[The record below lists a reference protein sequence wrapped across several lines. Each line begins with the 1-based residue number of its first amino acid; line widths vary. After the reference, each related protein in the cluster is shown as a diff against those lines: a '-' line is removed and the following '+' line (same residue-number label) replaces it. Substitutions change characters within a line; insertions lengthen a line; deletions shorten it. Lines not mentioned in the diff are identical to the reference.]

1 MTTLP
6 LRLAQ
11 ASDDIDPDA
20 HDVPFH
26 QIVEQSVAGIYVIQD
41 ECFVYANRTWADMIG
56 HPLDAV
62 VGSHLSNFVPDY
74 FLPEVMRLYYKR
86 LLAPPGIRFVTR
98 VLHRDG
104 HELRVEV
111 HGCRIH
117 FRGRP
122 AVMGVGVDITE
133 RLKTEE
139 ELQRSREQLRALG
152 TYARRKLE
160 EQRLGLA
167 RDVHDVLGGLLTA
180 ISMDAARLLKGAAGA
195 QVRDTARELV
205 ELTQRA
211 MEAVRNIAESLRPGE
226 LDRLGLAEVVA
237 RELAEFSER
246 SGVKHVFDSADAGR
260 RLPPAR
266 ELAVYRI
273 FHEAM
278 TNIARHARASEVA
291 VAIAWDEAALTMTVA
306 DDGVGFD
313 ATKPGR
319 SALGLLSMSER
330 AAEIGAQWTIDS
342 RPGAG
347 TRIRLSVPT
356 GGGDQ

>member
-6 LRLAQ
+6 LRLA
-11 ASDDIDPDA
+11 SVGDDDLDT

-26 QIVEQSVAGIYVIQD
+26 QIVDQSVAGIYVMQD
-41 ECFVYANRTWADMIG
+41 ECFVYANRTWAEMMG
-56 HPLDAV
+56 HPLEAV

-111 HGCRIH
+111 HGSRIH

-122 AVMGVGVDITE
+122 AVMGVGVDITD
-133 RLKTEE
+133 RLKEE
-139 ELQRSREQLRALG
+139 EDLQRSREQLRALS
-152 TYARRKLE
+152 TYTRRKLE
-160 EQRLGLA
+160 EQRIGLA

-180 ISMDAARLLKGAAGA
+180 ISMDAARLLRSVAGVQA
-195 QVRDTARELV
+195 RETARGLV

-211 MEAVRNIAESLRPGE
+211 MEAVRDIAESLRPGE
-226 LDRLGLAEVVA
+226 LDQLGLTEVLA
-237 RELAEFSER
+237 RELAAFSGR
-246 SGVKHVFDSADAGR
+246 SGVRHVFDAVESGR

-273 FHEAM
+273 FHEAL
-278 TNIARHARASEVA
+278 TNIARHAQASEVV
-291 VAIAWDEAALTMTVA
+291 VALVWEDAALTMTVA

-313 ATKPGR
+313 LAKHGR
-319 SALGLLSMSER
+319 GALGLLSMSER
-330 AAEIGAQWTIDS
+330 AAEIGARWTIES
-342 RPGAG
+342 SPGAG
-347 TRIRLSVPT
+347 TRLRLSVPMN
-356 GGGDQ
+356 GGDE